1 MTRVISMADERARRA
16 GSAAAETERHRILR
30 DQVRADLLD
39 DLSYLGNFGQQALE
53 NILDG
58 LPPFGDAA

>member
-1 MTRVISMADERARRA
+1 MAEERAKRA
-16 GSAAAETERHRILR
+16 GYMVAETERHRILR

-39 DLSYLGNFGQQALE
+39 DLSYLDNFGQQALE